1 MDLPTINFVC
11 VKIRPVV
18 FYTVIK
24 YIGRTV
30 DSLKPNDLFIERWF
44 SLTVMH

>member
-1 MDLPTINFVC
+1 MDLSPIDFIC

-18 FYTVIK
+18 FHTVIK
-24 YIGRTV
+24 YIERTV
-30 DSLKPNDLFIERWF
+30 DALKHNDLFIECWF